1 MKKSIL
7 VAACISLSLAVI
19 ISRSWAGPGTA
30 ATKEKEAVDKV
41 LQTEKFTP
49 TVEIEG
55 PSNSVWFVASRVFGA
70 KGIEQVI
77 VNVHG
82 KTANVQMATYVHD
95 GRGWHRNN
103 GPSVVVTDLQR
114 KIENEVGKE
123 K

>member
-30 ATKEKEAVDKV
+30 AAKDKEAVDKI
-41 LQTEKFTP
+41 LETEKFTP

-55 PSNSVWFVASRVFGA
+55 PNNSVLFIAARVFGA

-82 KTANVQMATYVHD
+82 KTANVQVATYVHD
-95 GRGWHRNN
+95 DRGWHRNN
-103 GPSVVVTDLQR
+103 GPAAVVTDLQH

>member
-30 ATKEKEAVDKV
+30 AAKDKEAVDKI
-41 LQTEKFTP
+41 LETEKFTP

-55 PSNSVWFVASRVFGA
+55 PNNSVWFIAARVFGA

-82 KTANVQMATYVHD
+82 KTANVQMATFVRD
-95 GRGWHRNN
+95 DRGWHRNN
-103 GPSVVVTDLQR
+103 GPSAVVTDLQH